1 MSGEENIEGYFVA
14 DSSAAGS
21 ARYGLKNRQCV
32 WDGARCCRLGGH
44 RSAFRCHAAGYAA
57 EPNRFGCIVEI
68 DPHRTRST
76 PRKHT
81 ALGRFKHEGANIRID
96 ADGTVAAYMG
106 DDERFEY
113 LYKFVARKRYRPGG
127 SAASRRHNLRLLTDG
142 DLYVARFSGTQRPGH
157 DNLGQGAWIPLTL
170 DGKSAVPGMS
180 HDEVLV
186 FTRVAAD
193 QVRATPMDRCED
205 VQPHPQTGK
214 VYVACTNNKDRGA
227 DREPDRD
234 AANPRVQQGRSRDP
248 DHRTWRSGQCD
259 LI

>member
-21 ARYGLKNRQCV
+21 ARYGLKNRPSVYGWEAIDPRFDATQP
-32 WDGARCCRLGGH
+32 D
-44 RSAFRCHAAGYAA
+44 YAA